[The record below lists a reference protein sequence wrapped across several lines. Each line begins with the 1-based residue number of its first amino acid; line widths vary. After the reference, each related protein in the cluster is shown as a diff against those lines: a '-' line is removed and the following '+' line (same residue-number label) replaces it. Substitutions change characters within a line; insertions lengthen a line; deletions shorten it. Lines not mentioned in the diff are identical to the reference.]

1 MSTHSVSIAPALANS
16 TGTPQ
21 RLNVAGD
28 TVAELLEQ
36 LAVEHPSLRQSLTPV
51 DGRLPKYIRI
61 FVDGASCTDAH
72 HGEALKPGTQVMIVS
87 AVAGG

>member
-1 MSTHSVSIAPALANS
+1 MSIHAVSIAPALANS

-21 RLNVAGD
+21 QLDIDGDSVAD
-28 TVAELLEQ
+28 ILQQ
-36 LAVEHPSLRQSLTPV
+36 LALEHPSLRQSLTPV

-61 FVDGASCTDAH
+61 FVDGTSCSDAH
-72 HGEALKPGTQVMIVS
+72 YSDHLKPGAQVMVVS